1 MTAQEA
7 IKDIKENIKPV
18 VGGKSLDLAI
28 EALEK
33 QISLERILERL
44 QDDLEL
50 SGKEK
55 SRTKK
60 ENPLQFDK
68 VVGYSNGIATAI
80 EIIKEEG
87 GFCD

>member
-1 MTAQEA
+1 MTVQEA

-33 QISLERILERL
+33 QISLERIVKKLEKLSLDGIRMFE
-44 QDDLEL
+44 DEKYEL
-50 SGKEK
+50 I
-55 SRTKK
+55 RKK
-60 ENPLQFDK
+60 E
-68 VVGYSNGIATAI
+68 AI
-80 EIIKEEG
+80 YIVKEEG